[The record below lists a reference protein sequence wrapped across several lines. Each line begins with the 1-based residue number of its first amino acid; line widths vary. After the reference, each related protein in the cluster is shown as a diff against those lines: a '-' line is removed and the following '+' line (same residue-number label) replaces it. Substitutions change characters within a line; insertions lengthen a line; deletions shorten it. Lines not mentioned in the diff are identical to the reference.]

1 MSPQALPLP
10 VTQDP
15 TRLLSPRVPLPV
27 SVLLVNIRNFS
38 VVSTLFYQLGRPM
51 RLLYSEHQDGISG
64 GFVPSQDALLVNQ
77 DCTPI
82 STHPSGQQ
90 LLLVPGRQA
99 DNAVD

>member
-1 MSPQALPLP
+1 M
-10 VTQDP
+10 
-15 TRLLSPRVPLPV
+15 
-27 SVLLVNIRNFS
+27 SVLLVNTRNFS

-51 RLLYSEHQDGISG
+51 RLLYSEHQDG

-90 LLLVPGRQA
+90 LFVSTR
-99 DNAVD
+99 